1 MLKTDFSHFMSD
13 EHPLA
18 ALILGGSYGTRL
30 RPLTFTK
37 PKCVVEFCN
46 RPLLEKLLDALVA
59 VGVTKIVIATA
70 VPKHDIEKFMDTYS
84 QSHSGVNLILSLETE
99 RLGTAG
105 PIAFAKEHLAGHRFF
120 MLNVD
125 VLSTFPFNELLAYHR
140 MKGGEG
146 TIMSYEVSDAST
158 YGIVL
163 SDESGRILNFVEK
176 PQHLNKS
183 GAINTGQYIFEPSI
197 IDKIKPVPTSLERE
211 IFPKMAAEGRLYVMP
226 LQGYWLNVATPTG
239 FLHASSVV
247 LGGKAVLI
255 DESATIG
262 SQCVIG
268 QNVIIGKNV
277 RIGSSCYLN
286 NVVIFEGA
294 VIGSGVCIDT
304 CIIGWR
310 SKIGNWA
317 RLAEM
322 CVLGAD
328 VTVKDKMVLNGV
340 TVCPHRVIDH
350 CYYQPDKVI

>member
-1 MLKTDFSHFMSD
+1 MGDF
-13 EHPLA
+13 PLA

-46 RPLLEKLLDALVA
+46 RPLLEKLLDALLS

-70 VPKHDIEKFMDTYS
+70 VPEHDIQSFMEGYS
-84 QSHSGVNLILSLETE
+84 KSHEGVNLILSLEKE

-125 VLSTFPFNELLAYHR
+125 VLSTFPFTELLAYHR
-140 MKGGEG
+140 AKGGEG
-146 TIMSYEVSDAST
+146 TIMSYEVCDPT
-158 YGIVL
+158 QYGIVL
-163 SDESGRILNFVEK
+163 SDENGKILNFVEK
-176 PQHLNKS
+176 PQHLSNCR
-183 GAINTGQYIFEPSI
+183 AINTGQYIFEPSV
-197 IDKIKPVPTSLERE
+197 IDRIKPVPTSLERE
-211 IFPKMAAEGRLYVMP
+211 IFPKMAAEGQLYVMP
-226 LQGYWLNVATPTG
+226 LQGYWLNVSTPEN
-239 FLHASSVV
+239 FLQASSVV

-255 DESATIG
+255 DESASIG
-262 SQCVIG
+262 NHCVIG

-286 NVVIFEGA
+286 NVVIFDGA

-317 RLAEM
+317 RLAQM
-322 CVLGAD
+322 CVLGED

-340 TVCPHRVIDH
+340 IVCPHRIIDH
-350 CYYQPDKVI
+350 CYYSPDKVI